1 MVNPIDNK
9 GMWSARKHILIGT
22 VATLLGV
29 GAFGA
34 WAAVTEIN
42 GAVVAAG
49 LIQVAERRQQIQH
62 LFGGVVAEIAVRDGQ
77 RVKAGDT
84 IIRLDDTELKAQA
97 ALLTRAVF
105 EAQARLDR
113 LSTEVLTKDNLA
125 FRESLLVQAKAEASL
140 QSVLND
146 ERTLYETRRDGVFQ
160 TSKQLVERKA
170 QTESVIV
177 GRLRQLQA
185 NQTQLKLINDELA
198 GAESLL
204 KKKLIEINRVSSLRR
219 EAARLL
225 GQIGELEAGI
235 AEARSSIAGYE
246 IEKIRYF
253 LNWSEQAQGEL
264 RTLQPKEAESRER
277 LTVIE
282 TQIKRLSLIAP
293 MDGVVYGMKV
303 FTIGGV
309 VQAGG
314 EIAAII
320 PDDAKL
326 VFSVRVEPT
335 QVDRLVIGEP
345 AIVRFPSFNS
355 HTTPELE
362 GELKYI
368 SADVL
373 SDPNTGQSY
382 YTAEVILKPGAIEK
396 LGNKTLIP
404 GMPVETFI
412 QTDARSPL
420 SFMVKP
426 FTDYI
431 DYAFREE

>member
-1 MVNPIDNK
+1 MTKPAQSKNI
-9 GMWSARKHILIGT
+9 WSPRKPILIGT
-22 VATLLGV
+22 AAILLGV

-42 GAVVAAG
+42 GAVVAGG

-62 LFGGVVAEIAVRDGQ
+62 PFGGVVSEIPVRDGQ

-97 ALLTRAVF
+97 TLLARAVF

-113 LSTEVLTKDNLA
+113 LNAEVLNKENLV
-125 FRESLLVQAKAEASL
+125 FRGGLLAQASTDANLK
-140 QSVLND
+140 SVLDD
-146 ERTLYETRRDGVFQ
+146 EKKLYVTRRDGVLQ
-160 TSKQLVERKA
+160 TTKQLTERKA
-170 QTESVIV
+170 QTEAVIG
-177 GRLRQLQA
+177 GRERQLEA
-185 NQTQLKLINDELA
+185 GKAQLALINDELI
-198 GAESLL
+198 GAEGLL
-204 KKKLIEINRVSSLRR
+204 KKKLIEVSRVSGLRR

-225 GQIGELEAGI
+225 GSIGELEAGI

-246 IEKIRYF
+246 IEKLRY
-253 LNWSEQAQGEL
+253 LSNWSEQAQGEL
-264 RTLQPKEAESRER
+264 RTLQPKEAENRER
-277 LTVIE
+277 LVVIE
-282 TQIKRLSLIAP
+282 TQMKRLSLTAP
-293 MDGVVYGMKV
+293 MDGVVYGMKI

-309 VQAGG
+309 VPAGG

-345 AIVRFPSFNS
+345 VIVRFPSFNS
-355 HTTPELE
+355 HTTPELD
-362 GELKYI
+362 GELRYI

-373 SDPNTGQSY
+373 SDPNTGVSY
-382 YTAEVILKPGAIEK
+382 YTAEVVLKPGALEK
-396 LGNKTLIP
+396 LGNKTLLP

-412 QTDARSPL
+412 QTGARSPL
-420 SFMVKP
+420 SFMIKP

>member
-1 MVNPIDNK
+1 MAAQNP
-9 GMWSARKHILIGT
+9 WSPRKQILTGALAT
-22 VATLLGV
+22 VFGV
-29 GAFGA
+29 GAFAA

-42 GAVVAAG
+42 GAVVAGG

-62 LFGGVVAEIAVRDGQ
+62 PFGGVVSEIAVRDGQ

-97 ALLTRAVF
+97 ALLTRAIF

-113 LSTEVLTKDNLA
+113 LTAEVLTKDTLV
-125 FRESLLVQAKAEASL
+125 FRESLIKQAEAEPSL
-140 QSVLND
+140 KAVLLD
-146 ERTLYETRRDGVFQ
+146 ETSLYITRRDGVLQ
-160 TSKQLVERKA
+160 NVKQLEERKA
-170 QTESVIV
+170 QTEAVIN
-177 GRLRQLQA
+177 GRERQLEA
-185 NQTQLKLINDELA
+185 SKTQLDLINSELA
-198 GAESLL
+198 GAEGLL
-204 KKKLIEINRVSSLRR
+204 KKKLIEVTRVSGLRR

-225 GQIGELEAGI
+225 GSIGELDAGI
-235 AEARSSIAGYE
+235 AEARSSIAGFE
-246 IEKIRYF
+246 IEKLRF
-253 LNWSEQAQGEL
+253 LSQWSEKAQEEQ
-264 RTLQPKEAESRER
+264 RALQPKEAENRER
-277 LTVIE
+277 ITVIE
-282 TQIKRLSLIAP
+282 KQLERLSLTAP
-293 MDGVVYGMKV
+293 MNGVVYGMKV

-309 VQAGG
+309 VPAGG

-326 VFSVRVEPT
+326 VFTVRVEPT
-335 QVDRLVIGEP
+335 QVDRLVVGE
-345 AIVRFPSFNS
+345 AAVVRFPSFNS

-373 SDPNTGQSY
+373 TDPNTNASY
-382 YTAEVILKPGAIEK
+382 YTAEVVLKPGAIEK

-412 QTDARSPL
+412 QTGARSPL
-420 SFMVKP
+420 SFMLKP

>member
-1 MVNPIDNK
+1 METKNI
-9 GMWSARKHILIGT
+9 WSPRKQIITGILAT
-22 VATLLGV
+22 VFGV
-29 GAFGA
+29 GAFAA

-42 GAVVAAG
+42 GAVVAGG

-62 LFGGVVAEIAVRDGQ
+62 PFGGVVSEIAVRDGQ
-77 RVKAGDT
+77 RVKAGDM

-97 ALLTRAVF
+97 ALLTRAIF

-113 LSTEVLTKDNLA
+113 LSTEVLTKDTLV
-125 FRESLLVQAKAEASL
+125 FREGLTKQAESEPSLKAVLLDESSL
-140 QSVLND
+140 YV
-146 ERTLYETRRDGVFQ
+146 TRRDGVLQ
-160 TSKQLVERKA
+160 NVKQLSERKA
-170 QTESVIV
+170 QTEAVIN
-177 GRLRQLQA
+177 GRERQLEA
-185 NQTQLKLINDELA
+185 SKTQLDLINSELA

-204 KKKLIEINRVSSLRR
+204 KKKLIEVTRVSALRR

-225 GQIGELEAGI
+225 GSIGELEAGI
-235 AEARSSIAGYE
+235 AEARSSIAGFE
-246 IEKIRYF
+246 IEKLRF
-253 LNWSEQAQGEL
+253 LSQWSEKAQEEQ
-264 RTLQPKEAESRER
+264 RALQPKEAENRER
-277 LTVIE
+277 ISVIE
-282 TQIKRLSLIAP
+282 KQLERLSLTAP

-309 VQAGG
+309 VPAGG

-326 VFSVRVEPT
+326 IFTVRVEPT
-335 QVDRLVIGEP
+335 QVDRLILGEP

-362 GELKYI
+362 GELQYI

-373 SDPNTGQSY
+373 TDPNTNVSY
-382 YTAEVILKPGAIEK
+382 YTAEVVLKPGAIEK
-396 LGNKTLIP
+396 LGNKVLIP

-412 QTDARSPL
+412 QTGARSPL
-420 SFMVKP
+420 SFMIKP

>member
-1 MVNPIDNK
+1 MASKNI
-9 GMWSARKHILIGT
+9 WSSRKHVLFGT
-22 VATLLGV
+22 VAIVLGI

-42 GAVVAAG
+42 GAVVAGG

-62 LFGGVVAEIAVRDGQ
+62 PFGGVVAEIPVRDGQ

-84 IIRLDDTELKAQA
+84 IIRLDDTELRAQSV
-97 ALLTRAVF
+97 LLTRAIF

-113 LSTEVLTKDNLA
+113 LSAEVLTKESLA
-125 FRESLLVQAKAEASL
+125 FRAGLLAQADASPDL
-140 QSVLND
+140 KLILED
-146 ERTLYETRRDGVFQ
+146 ERNLFVTRRDGVLQ
-160 TSKQLVERKA
+160 TTKQLIERKI
-170 QTESVIV
+170 QTEAIIS
-177 GRLRQLQA
+177 GRERQLEA
-185 NQTQLKLINDELA
+185 NKVQLTLIDDELA

-204 KKKLIEINRVSSLRR
+204 KKKLIEVTRVSALRR

-225 GQIGELEAGI
+225 GSIGELEAGI
-235 AEARSSIAGYE
+235 AEARSSIAGFE
-246 IEKIRYF
+246 IEKLRY
-253 LNWSEQAQGEL
+253 LSNWSEEAQGEL

-277 LTVIE
+277 LSVIE
-282 TQIKRLSLIAP
+282 TQVKRLSLTAP
-293 MDGVVYGMKV
+293 MDGVVYGLKV
-303 FTIGGV
+303 FTVGGV
-309 VQAGG
+309 VPAGS

-326 VFSVRVEPT
+326 VFTVRVDPT
-335 QVDRLVIGEP
+335 QVDRLVIGEK
-345 AIVRFPSFNS
+345 AVVRFPSFNA

-373 SDPNTGQSY
+373 SDPNSGVSY
-382 YTAEVILKPGAIEK
+382 YIAEVVLVPGAIEK

-412 QTDARSPL
+412 QTGARSPL
-420 SFMVKP
+420 SFMIKP
-426 FTDYI
+426 FTDYM

>member
-1 MVNPIDNK
+1 MENK
-9 GMWSARKHILIGT
+9 NLWSARKHILIGT

-42 GAVVAAG
+42 GAVVAGG

-62 LFGGVVAEIAVRDGQ
+62 PFGGVVSEIAVRDGE

-113 LSTEVLTKDNLA
+113 LSTEVLTKETLA
-125 FRESLLVQAKAEASL
+125 FREGLVQQAALEPTLKR
-140 QSVLND
+140 VLDD
-146 ERTLYETRRDGVFQ
+146 ERNLYETRRDGVLQ
-160 TSKQLVERKA
+160 TSKQLAERKS
-170 QTESVIV
+170 QTEAVIN
-177 GRLRQLQA
+177 GRERQLEA
-185 NQTQLKLINDELA
+185 GKTQLSLINDELT

-204 KKKLIEINRVSSLRR
+204 KKKLIEVTRVSALRR

-225 GQIGELEAGI
+225 GEIGQLEAGI
-235 AEARSSIAGYE
+235 AEARSSIAGFE
-246 IEKIRYF
+246 IEKLRY
-253 LNWSEQAQGEL
+253 LSNWSEQAQGEL
-264 RTLQPKEAESRER
+264 RDLQPKEAESRER
-277 LTVIE
+277 LVVIE
-282 TQIKRLSLIAP
+282 TQMKRLSLTAP
-293 MDGVVYGMKV
+293 MDGIVYGMKV

-309 VQAGG
+309 VPAGG

-326 VFSVRVEPT
+326 VFTVRVDPT
-335 QVDRLVIGEP
+335 QVDRLIIGEP
-345 AIVRFPSFNS
+345 AIVRFPSFNA

-382 YTAEVILKPGAIEK
+382 YTAEVILKPGMIEK
-396 LGNKTLIP
+396 LGKKTLIP

>member
-1 MVNPIDNK
+1 M
-9 GMWSARKHILIGT
+9 LGT
-22 VATLLGV
+22 FATIFGV
-29 GAFGA
+29 GAFAA

-42 GAVVAAG
+42 GAVVAG
-49 LIQVAERRQQIQH
+49 GQIQVAERRQQIQH
-62 LFGGVVAEIAVRDGQ
+62 PFGGVVSEIAVRDGQ

-97 ALLTRAVF
+97 ALLKRAIF

-113 LSTEVLTKDNLA
+113 LSAEVLTKDTLA
-125 FRESLLVQAKAEASL
+125 FRAELLQQAGTDADLKA
-140 QSVLND
+140 VLND
-146 ERTLYETRRDGVFQ
+146 ERTLYETRRDGVLQ
-160 TSKQLVERKA
+160 TSKQLGERKA
-170 QTESVIV
+170 QTEAIIE
-177 GRLRQLQA
+177 GRQRQLEA
-185 NQTQLKLINDELA
+185 SNSQLKLINDELL

-204 KKKLIEINRVSSLRR
+204 KKKLIEVTRVSTLRR

-225 GQIGELEAGI
+225 GSIGELEAGI

-246 IEKIRYF
+246 IEKLRY
-253 LNWSEQAQGEL
+253 LSNWSEQAQGEL

-277 LTVIE
+277 LSVIE
-282 TQIKRLSLIAP
+282 TQLKRLSLSAP
-293 MDGVVYGMKV
+293 MDGVVYGMQV
-303 FTIGGV
+303 HTIGGV
-309 VQAGG
+309 VAAGG

-326 VFSVRVEPT
+326 VFSVKIDPT
-335 QVDRLVIGEP
+335 QVDRLAIGER
-345 AIVRFPSFNS
+345 AIVRFPSFNA

-362 GELKYI
+362 GELHYI

-373 SDPNTGQSY
+373 SDPKTGQTF
-382 YTAEVILKPGAIEK
+382 YTAEVVLKPGAIEK
-396 LGNKTLIP
+396 LGDKTLIP

-412 QTDARSPL
+412 QTGARSPL

>member
-1 MVNPIDNK
+1 METKNL
-9 GMWSARKHILIGT
+9 WSPRKQIITGA
-22 VATLLGV
+22 VATLFGI

-42 GAVVAAG
+42 GAVVAGG

-62 LFGGVVAEIAVRDGQ
+62 PFGGVVSEIAVKDGQ
-77 RVKAGDT
+77 RVRAGDM

-97 ALLTRAVF
+97 ALLTRAIF

-113 LSTEVLTKDNLA
+113 LSTEVLTKDTLV
-125 FRESLLVQAKAEASL
+125 FRDQLLRQAAAEPAL
-140 QSVLND
+140 KSVLDD
-146 ERTLYETRRDGVFQ
+146 ERSLYETRRDGVLQ
-160 TSKQLVERKA
+160 TTKQLIERKS
-170 QTESVIV
+170 QTEAVIG
-177 GRLRQLQA
+177 GRERQLEA
-185 NQTQLKLINDELA
+185 SKAQLALINDELA

-204 KKKLIEINRVSSLRR
+204 KKKLIEVTRVSALRR

-225 GQIGELEAGI
+225 GTIGELEAGI

-246 IEKIRYF
+246 IEKLRY
-253 LNWSEQAQGEL
+253 LSQWSEAAQGEL

-282 TQIKRLSLIAP
+282 TQLKRLSLAAP

-309 VQAGG
+309 VPAGG

-326 VFSVRVEPT
+326 VFTVRVDPT
-335 QVDRLVIGEP
+335 QVDRLVVGER
-345 AIVRFPSFNS
+345 AIVKFPSFNA

-382 YTAEVILKPGAIEK
+382 YTAEVVLKPGAIEK
-396 LGNKTLIP
+396 LGNKVLIP

-412 QTDARSPL
+412 QTGARSPL
-420 SFMVKP
+420 SFIVKP